1 MPVDSR
7 SQILKAVKQR
17 KYLNKDFES
26 FRADLYEYA
35 RIHFPDRIKDFSE
48 TSLGGLFL
56 ELASYVGDV
65 QSFYLDHQFHELNPE
80 TAVEARNI
88 QAHLRAAGVEIVGA
102 SPAVVAVTFSVEVP
116 ADTSVSPPVPSTTA
130 MPLLYAGTQVQAQ
143 NGIQFE
149 LTDDIDFADVDN
161 TGALLATVKISSRDA
176 NNQVTAFLL
185 ERTEICISGFRTSES
200 FSVGTFEAFKKYTL
214 GQENI
219 TQVISVRDTQG
230 NDYYEVGFLA
240 QDTIYKALTN
250 QNEDGDL
257 VKENLQIV
265 PCPYR
270 FLRDMAIDTRLT
282 TLTFGGGNAES
293 LDNDIV
299 PDPSQF
305 ALPLYGKR
313 TFSRFT
319 LNPSN
324 LLQTTTLGVIG
335 TNTTITVEY
344 RYGGGLS
351 HNVGAGAIAN
361 VINLVIGF
369 PRTPSPDVSSRVRQS
384 LVARNDTQASGGEDA
399 PNLDDLKLRV
409 AGARA
414 SQSRIVTKEDL
425 LARVY
430 TMPANFGRVFRASIR
445 SNPNNPL
452 SSLLYIISRDSSGK
466 LIVSP
471 DSLKKNLAK
480 YLNDYRMISDAID
493 VLDAQVINLQVEF
506 VLVVDPTFN
515 RALVLNNVLAR
526 LRQYFSVKFFEIDQP
541 IVLDDIRNIIYN
553 NTGVISLQTLNV
565 RNVTGISG
573 TRTYSDVQFDV
584 NGNTNRGLVLGPPG
598 SIFEVRYKDNDLI
611 GSVV

>member
-7 SQILKAVKQR
+7 NQLLKTVKQR
-17 KYLNKDFES
+17 KYLNKDFDS
-26 FRADLYEYA
+26 FREDLYNYA
-35 RIHFPDRIKDFSE
+35 KVHFPDKIKDFSE
-48 TSLGGLFL
+48 TGLGGLFL

-65 QSFYLDHQFHELNPE
+65 QSFYLDHQFHELSPE

-88 QAHLRAAGVEIVGA
+88 QAHIRSAGVEIVGS
-102 SPAVVAVTFSVEVP
+102 SPAVVNVTFSVEVP
-116 ADTSVSPPVPSTTA
+116 ADNSVTPAIPLASA
-130 MPLLYAGTQVQAQ
+130 MPLLYAGTQVQSQ

-161 TGALLATVKISSRDA
+161 TGTLLASVRISSRDT
-176 NNQVTAFLL
+176 NNVVTAFVL
-185 ERTEICISGFRTSES
+185 ERTEICISGFRSTES
-200 FSVGTFEAFKKYTL
+200 FSVNTFEAFKKYTL
-214 GQENI
+214 GQENV
-219 TQVISVRDTQG
+219 TQVISVRDSQG
-230 NDYYEVGFLA
+230 NTYYEVGFLA
-240 QDTIYKALTN
+240 QDTIYQALTN

-257 VKENLQIV
+257 VKENLQII

-270 FLRDMAIDTRLT
+270 FLRDMSIDTRLT

-299 PDPSQF
+299 PDPSEF

-324 LLQTTTLGVIG
+324 LLQTSTLGVIG

-344 RYGGGLS
+344 RYGGGLA
-351 HNVGAGAIAN
+351 HNIGASAISN
-361 VINLVIGF
+361 IINLVIGF
-369 PRTPSPDVSSRVRQS
+369 PRSPSTEVSAKVRQS
-384 LVARNDTQASGGEDA
+384 LNARNDQPASGGEDA
-399 PNLDDLKLRV
+399 PNLDELKLRV
-409 AGARA
+409 GGARA
-414 SQSRIVTKEDL
+414 AQSRIVTKEDL

-452 SSLLYIISRDSSGK
+452 SSLLYIISRNARGQ

-480 YLNDYRMISDAID
+480 YLNSYRMISDAID
-493 VLDAQVINLQVEF
+493 VLDAQVINIQIEF
-506 VLVVDPTFN
+506 VLVVDPNYN

-526 LRQYFSVKFFEIDQP
+526 LRQYFNIKYFEIDQP
-541 IVLDDIRNIIYN
+541 VVLDDIRNIIYN
-553 NTGVISLQTLNV
+553 NTGILSLQSLNV
-565 RNVTGISG
+565 RNISGIAG

-584 NGNTNRGLVLGPPG
+584 TGNINRGLVIGPPG
-598 SIFEVRYKDNDLI
+598 SIFEVRFKDNDLI
-611 GSVV
+611 GSCV

>member
-7 SQILKAVKQR
+7 NQLLKTVKQR
-17 KYLNKDFES
+17 KYLNKEFES
-26 FRADLYEYA
+26 FRGDLYDYA

-56 ELASYVGDV
+56 ELAAYVGDV

-88 QAHLRAAGVEIVGA
+88 QAHIKSAGVEIVGA
-102 SPAVVAVTFSVEVP
+102 SPSVVDVVFSVEIP
-116 ADTSVSPPVPSTTA
+116 ADTSVSPAIPLTLA
-130 MPLLYAGTQVQAQ
+130 MPILYAGTRVQAQ

-149 LTDDIDFADVDN
+149 LTNDIDFADTDN
-161 TGALLATVKISSRDA
+161 TGALLATVRIASRDGD
-176 NNQVTAFLL
+176 NQVTSFVL
-185 ERTEICISGFRTSES
+185 ERTEICISGFRATES
-200 FSVGTFEAFKKYTL
+200 FTLGSFEAFKKITL
-214 GQENI
+214 AQENV
-219 TQVISVRDTQG
+219 TQVVSVRDALG
-230 NDYYEVGFLA
+230 NVYYEVGYLA
-240 QDTIYKALTN
+240 QDTIYKALINT
-250 QNEDGDL
+250 NEDNEL
-257 VKENLQIV
+257 VQDNLQIV

-270 FLRDMAIDTRLT
+270 FLREMAVDTRLT
-282 TLTFGGGNAES
+282 TLTFGGGNAET

-305 ALPLYGKR
+305 ALPLYGKQ

-324 LLQTTTLGVIG
+324 LLQTTTLGVVG
-335 TNTTITVEY
+335 SNTSLTIDY

-351 HNVGAGAIAN
+351 HNIGAGSISN
-361 VINLVIGF
+361 VINLIIGF
-369 PRTPSPDVSSRVRQS
+369 PRSPSATVAARVRQS
-384 LVARNDTQASGGEDA
+384 LTVRNDREASGGEDA
-399 PNLDDLKLRV
+399 PNLDELKLRV
-409 AGARA
+409 GGARA
-414 SQSRIVTKEDL
+414 AQSRIVTKEDL

-445 SNPNNPL
+445 ANPNNPL
-452 SSLLYIISRDSSGK
+452 SSLLYIISRNSSGS

-480 YLNDYRMISDAID
+480 YLNSYRMISDAID

-506 VLVVDPTFN
+506 VIVVDPTYN

-526 LRQYFSVKFFEIDQP
+526 LRQYFNIKFFEIDQP

-553 NTGVISLQTLNV
+553 NTGVLTLQTLNI
-565 RNVTGISG
+565 RNITGTVG
-573 TRTYSDVQFDV
+573 TRVYSDVQFDPAS
-584 NGNTNRGLVLGPPG
+584 NTNRGLVIGPPG
-598 SIFEVRYKDNDLI
+598 SIFEVRYKDNDLV
-611 GSVV
+611 GSTL

>member
-7 SQILKAVKQR
+7 AQLLKTIKQR

-65 QSFYLDHQFHELNPE
+65 QSFYMDHQFHELNPE

-88 QAHLRAAGVEIVGA
+88 QAHITAAGVEIVGA
-102 SPAVVAVTFSVEVP
+102 SPSVVNVTFSVEVP
-116 ADTSVSPPVPSTTA
+116 ADTSVSPPIPSTTG
-130 MPLLYAGTQVQAQ
+130 MPLLYAGSQVQAQ

-149 LTDDIDFADVDN
+149 LTEDIDFADVDN
-161 TGALLATVKISSRDA
+161 TGTLKANVRIATRDA
-176 NNQVTAFLL
+176 NNVVTSFIL
-185 ERTEICISGFRTSES
+185 ERTEICISGFRATES
-200 FSVGTFEAFKKYTL
+200 FTVGSFEAFKRFTL
-214 GQENI
+214 AQENV
-219 TQVISVRDTQG
+219 TQVVSVRDANG
-230 NDYYEVGFLA
+230 NTYYEVGYLA
-240 QDTIYKALTN
+240 QDTIYQALMN
-250 QNEDGDL
+250 SNEDGDL
-257 VKENLQIV
+257 VKENLQII

-270 FLRDMAIDTRLT
+270 FLRQMALDTRLT

-299 PDPSQF
+299 PDPSEF

-319 LNPSN
+319 INPSN

-335 TNTTITVEY
+335 SNTTITVDY

-351 HNVGAGAIAN
+351 HNVGAGS
-361 VINLVIGF
+361 INNIVNLIIGY
-369 PRTPSPDVSSRVRQS
+369 PRSPSADVAARVRQS
-384 LVARNDTQASGGEDA
+384 LAVRNDQVASGGEDA
-399 PNLDDLKLRV
+399 PNLDELKLRV
-409 AGARA
+409 GGARA
-414 SQSRIVTKEDL
+414 AQSRIVTKEDL

-466 LIVSP
+466 LIISP

-480 YLNDYRMISDAID
+480 YLNSYRMISDAID
-493 VLDAQVINLQVEF
+493 VLDAQVINLQAEF
-506 VLVVDPTFN
+506 VIVVDPNYN
-515 RALVLNNVLAR
+515 RALVLSNVISR
-526 LRQYFSVKFFEIDQP
+526 LKQYFNIKFFEIDQP

-553 NTGVISLQTLNV
+553 NTGVLTLQSLNL
-565 RNVTGISG
+565 RNVVGTSG
-573 TRTYSDVQFDV
+573 TRVYSDVQFDPV
-584 NGNTNRGLVLGPPG
+584 TNTNRGLVIGPPG
-598 SIFEVRYKDNDLI
+598 SIFEVRFKDNDII

>member
-7 SQILKAVKQR
+7 KQLLKPVKQR
-17 KYLNKDFES
+17 KYLNKDFDG

-48 TSLGGLFL
+48 TGLGGLFL

-65 QSFYLDHQFHELNPE
+65 QSFYMDHQFHELNPE

-88 QAHLRAAGVEIVGA
+88 QAHIRSAGVEIVGA
-102 SPAVVAVTFSVEVP
+102 SPSVVNLTFSVEVP
-116 ADTSVSPPVPSTTA
+116 ADTSVSPAVPSKTA
-130 MPLLYAGTQVQAQ
+130 MPILYAGTRGQAK
-143 NGIQFE
+143 NGVQFE
-149 LTDDIDFADVDN
+149 LTEDIDFADVDSAG
-161 TGALLATVKISSRDA
+161 TLLANVRISQRDA
-176 NNQVTAFLL
+176 NNQVTHFVL
-185 ERTEICISGFRTSES
+185 ERTEIGISGFRATES
-200 FSVGTFEAFKKYTL
+200 FTVTSFEAFKKFTL
-214 GQENI
+214 GQENV
-219 TQVISVRDTQG
+219 TQVVSVRDSQG
-230 NDYYEVGFLA
+230 NAYYEVGYLA
-240 QDTIYKALTN
+240 QDTIYQALTN

-257 VKENLQIV
+257 VKENLQII

-270 FLRDMAIDTRLT
+270 FLREMSIDTRLT

-299 PDPSQF
+299 PDPSEF
-305 ALPLYGKR
+305 ALPLYGKK

-319 LNPSN
+319 LNPTS

-351 HNVGAGAIAN
+351 HNVEAGSISN
-361 VINLVIGF
+361 IINLVIGF
-369 PRTPSPDVSSRVRQS
+369 PRSPTPDVSAKVRQT
-384 LVARNDTQASGGEDA
+384 LNVRNDFEASGGDDA

-409 AGARA
+409 GGARA
-414 SQSRIVTKEDL
+414 AQSRIVTKEDL

-452 SSLLYIISRDSSGK
+452 SSLLYIISRNANGQ

-471 DSLKKNLAK
+471 DSLKKNLAR
-480 YLNDYRMISDAID
+480 YLNSYRMISDAID

-506 VLVVDPTFN
+506 VLVVDPNYN

-526 LRQYFSVKFFEIDQP
+526 LKQYFNVKFFEIDQP
-541 IVLDDIRNIIYN
+541 IVIDDIRNIIYN
-553 NTGVISLQTLNV
+553 NTGVLSLQSLNI
-565 RNVTGISG
+565 RNIIGTIG
-573 TRTYSDVQFDV
+573 TRTYSEVQFDV
-584 NGNTNRGLVLGPPG
+584 GAHTNRGLVIGPPG
-598 SIFEVRYKDNDLI
+598 SIFEVRYKDKDII
-611 GSVV
+611 GGCL

>member
-7 SQILKAVKQR
+7 SQLLKAVKQR
-17 KYLNKDFES
+17 KYLNKDFEG

-80 TAVEARNI
+80 TAVESRNI
-88 QAHLRAAGVEIVGA
+88 QAHIRSAGVEIVGA
-102 SPAVVAVTFSVEVP
+102 SPAVVGVTFTVEVP
-116 ADTSVSPPVPSTTA
+116 ADTSVSPPVPSKAA
-130 MPLLYAGTQVQAQ
+130 MPLLYSGTQVQAQ

-149 LTDDIDFADVDN
+149 LTEDIDFADVDN
-161 TGALLATVKISSRDA
+161 TGALLATVKISTRDT
-176 NNQVTAFLL
+176 NNQVTAFIL
-185 ERTEICISGFRTSES
+185 ERTEICISGFRTTES

-214 GQENI
+214 GQENV
-219 TQVISVRDTQG
+219 TQVISVTDAQG
-230 NDYYEVGFLA
+230 NNYYEVGFLA
-240 QDTIYKALTN
+240 QDTIYQALIN
-250 QNEDGDL
+250 RNGDGDL
-257 VKENLQIV
+257 VRENLQII

-270 FLRDMAIDTRLT
+270 FLREMSIDTRLT

-293 LDNDIV
+293 LDNDII
-299 PDPSQF
+299 PDPSEF

-324 LLQTTTLGVIG
+324 LLQSTTLGVIG
-335 TNTTITVEY
+335 TNTTVTVEC

-351 HNVGAGAIAN
+351 HNVGAGAISN
-361 VINLVIGF
+361 VTNLVIGF
-369 PRTPSPDVSSRVRQS
+369 PRSPSVEISSRVRQS
-384 LVARNDTQASGGEDA
+384 LVARNDSPASGGEDA
-399 PNLDDLKLRV
+399 PNLDELKLRV
-409 AGARA
+409 PGARA
-414 SQSRIVTKEDL
+414 AQSRIVTKEDL

-452 SSLLYIISRDSSGK
+452 SSILYVISRDASGK
-466 LIVSP
+466 LIISP

-480 YLNDYRMISDAID
+480 YLNSYRMISDAID

-506 VLVVDPTFN
+506 VLVVDPNFN

-526 LRQYFSVKFFEIDQP
+526 LKQYFNIKFFEIDQP

-553 NTGVISLQTLNV
+553 NTGVLSLQSLNI
-565 RNVTGISG
+565 RNVIGSTSS
-573 TRTYSDVQFDV
+573 RTYSDVQFDV
-584 NGNTNRGLVLGPPG
+584 SGNTTRGIVIGPPG
-598 SIFEVRYKDNDLI
+598 SIFEVRYKDSDLI
-611 GSVV
+611 GSTV

>member
-7 SQILKAVKQR
+7 NQILKAVKQR
-17 KYLNKDFES
+17 KFLNKDFDG
-26 FRADLYEYA
+26 FREDLYNYA
-35 RIHFPDRIKDFSE
+35 KVHFPDKIKDFSE
-48 TSLGGLFL
+48 TGLGGLFL

-65 QSFYLDHQFHELNPE
+65 QSFYLDHQFHELSPE

-88 QAHLRAAGVEIVGA
+88 QAHIRSAGVEIVGS
-102 SPAVVAVTFSVEVP
+102 SPSVVNVTFSVEVP
-116 ADTSVSPPVPSTTA
+116 ADNSVVPAVPMTSA
-130 MPLLYAGTQVQAQ
+130 MPLLYAGTQVQSQ

-149 LTDDIDFADVDN
+149 LTEDIDFADVDN
-161 TGALLATVKISSRDA
+161 TGALLASVRISSRDT
-176 NNQVTAFLL
+176 NNIVTAFVL
-185 ERTEICISGFRTSES
+185 ERTEICISGFRSTES
-200 FSVGTFEAFKKYTL
+200 FSVNNFEAFKKYTL
-214 GQENI
+214 GQENV
-219 TQVISVRDTQG
+219 TQVISVRDSQG
-230 NDYYEVGFLA
+230 NTYYEVGFLA
-240 QDTIYKALTN
+240 QDTIYQALTN

-257 VKENLQIV
+257 VKENLQII

-270 FLRDMAIDTRLT
+270 FLRDMSIDTRLT

-299 PDPSQF
+299 PDPSEF
-305 ALPLYGKR
+305 ALPLYGKK

-324 LLQTTTLGVIG
+324 LLQTSTLGVIG

-344 RYGGGLS
+344 RFGGGLS
-351 HNVGAGAIAN
+351 HNVGAGAISN
-361 VINLVIGF
+361 IINLVLGF
-369 PRTPSPDVSSRVRQS
+369 PRSPSTEVSAKVRQS
-384 LVARNDTQASGGEDA
+384 LNARNDEPASGGEDA
-399 PNLDDLKLRV
+399 PNLDELKLRV

-452 SSLLYIISRDSSGK
+452 SSLLYIISRNASGQ

-480 YLNDYRMISDAID
+480 YLNSYRMISDAID
-493 VLDAQVINLQVEF
+493 VLDAQVINIQVEF
-506 VLVVDPTFN
+506 VLVVDPDYN

-526 LRQYFSVKFFEIDQP
+526 LRQYFNIKYFEIDQP
-541 IVLDDIRNIIYN
+541 VVIDDIRNIIYN
-553 NTGVISLQTLNV
+553 NTGILSLQSLNV
-565 RNVTGISG
+565 RNISGIVG

-584 NGNTNRGLVLGPPG
+584 TGNINRGLVIGPPG
-598 SIFEVRYKDNDLI
+598 SIFEVRFKDNDLI
-611 GSVV
+611 GSSV